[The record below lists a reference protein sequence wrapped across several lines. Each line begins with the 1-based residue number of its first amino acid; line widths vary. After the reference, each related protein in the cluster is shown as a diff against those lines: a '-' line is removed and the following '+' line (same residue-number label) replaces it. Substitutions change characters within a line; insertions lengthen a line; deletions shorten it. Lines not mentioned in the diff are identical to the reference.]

1 MRKELVHMSS
11 SGLYLTSYDEVFQFP
26 VNPEKLEIGN
36 SASNSS
42 MNVYGVG
49 EATIIQDTKASVIN
63 FSSFFP
69 KTYFG
74 GCNYN
79 DIPDPIN
86 AVNTIIR
93 MMKSRTPIRFTYTGG
108 LGISQYVTIE
118 SFDYYEVGG
127 DVDTIQFSISLK
139 EYREIVMQQ
148 ITVDVVVKQAKIA
161 VEEPRVDPEP
171 EPDGDMYEVQSGD
184 CLWNI
189 AKNFYGSG
197 ARYTD
202 IYDANSDVIESTAQ
216 DHGFDSSESGHWIWP
231 GTMLLIPA

>member
-1 MRKELVHMSS
+1 
-11 SGLYLTSYDEVFQFP
+11 
-26 VNPEKLEIGN
+26 
-36 SASNSS
+36 
-42 MNVYGVG
+42 
-49 EATIIQDTKASVIN
+49 
-63 FSSFFP
+63 
-69 KTYFG
+69 
-74 GCNYN
+74 
-79 DIPDPIN
+79 
-86 AVNTIIR
+86 
-93 MMKSRTPIRFTYTGG
+93 
-108 LGISQYVTIE
+108 
-118 SFDYYEVGG
+118 
-127 DVDTIQFSISLK
+127 
-139 EYREIVMQQ
+139 MQQ

-216 DHGFDSSESGHWIWP
+216 EHGFDSSESGHWIWP